1 MSVEQAIRTLQEAGA
16 VFSISVGEGH
26 LSLGEA
32 ARRLDCSVKYLRE
45 HLNEFPN
52 AWRMPGG
59 ELRVPAKDVEAL
71 AARNKLK
78 RA

>member
-1 MSVEQAIRTLQEAGA
+1 MSVEQAIKTLQEAGA
-16 VFSISVGEGH
+16 VFSVSVGEGH

-32 ARRLDCSVKYLRE
+32 SRRLDCSTRWIRE
-45 HLNEFPN
+45 HLSEFPN

-59 ELRVPAKDVEAL
+59 ELRIPAKDVESL

>member
-1 MSVEQAIRTLQEAGA
+1 MSVDQAIATLKDAGA
-16 VFSISVGEGH
+16 VFCVSVGEGH
-26 LSLGEA
+26 LSLAEA
-32 ARRLDCSVKYLRE
+32 SRRLDCSTRWVRN
-45 HLNEFPN
+45 HLAEFPN

-59 ELRVPAKDVEAL
+59 ELRIPARDVEAL